1 MDYCDIFVK
10 FIINSGC
17 LFDTWKL
24 LRAFRHRSV
33 SYTAATT
40 QIRTIILRMGVFCK
54 KLVKKGLLL
63 TLMFC
68 SLEFAI
74 IQELK
79 ASLSSLFALTTLRA
93 TGM

>member
-40 QIRTIILRMGVFCK
+40 QIRMGVFCK

-79 ASLSSLFALTTLRA
+79 ASHSSMFALTTLRA